1 MKLIV
6 ADTGPL
12 LHLHQAGAL
21 KLLRHFTEVVIAPT
35 VMAELRRHAPEIW
48 AAGVPPWI
56 RLDAPSA
63 AAASRAA
70 KWVDG
75 ELLDP
80 DEAEALAMAAELL
93 PDLFLT
99 DDTAARVM
107 AESLGL
113 VARGSRGVVLYCA
126 ATGKVGETEARAH
139 LAALTARSTL
149 WLSATVKQRALSALA
164 EIFTAG
170 Y

>member
-1 MKLIV
+1 
-6 ADTGPL
+6 
-12 LHLHQAGAL
+12 
-21 KLLRHFTEVVIAPT
+21 
-35 VMAELRRHAPEIW
+35 MAELRRHAPEIW

>member
-1 MKLIV
+1 MRLIV
-6 ADTGPL
+6 SDTGPL

-21 KLLRHFTEVVIAPT
+21 ELLRHFTEAVIAPT

-48 AAGVPPWI
+48 AGGVPPWI
-56 RLDAPSA
+56 RLHAPSA

-80 DEAEALAMAAELL
+80 GEAEALAMAAELL

-113 VARGSRGVVLYCA
+113 VARGLLGSFSI
-126 ATGKVGETEARAH
+126 ARPPGRSAKPKPAPT
-139 LAALTARSTL
+139 LPPSLPAALSGCP
-149 WLSATVKQRALSALA
+149 QR
-164 EIFTAG
+164 
-170 Y
+170 

>member
-1 MKLIV
+1 
-6 ADTGPL
+6 
-12 LHLHQAGAL
+12 
-21 KLLRHFTEVVIAPT
+21 
-35 VMAELRRHAPEIW
+35 
-48 AAGVPPWI
+48 
-56 RLDAPSA
+56 
-63 AAASRAA
+63 
-70 KWVDG
+70 
-75 ELLDP
+75 
-80 DEAEALAMAAELL
+80 MAAELL

-107 AESLGL
+107 AESL
-113 VARGSRGVVLYCA
+113 VARGSLGVVLYCA

-149 WLSATVKQRALSALA
+149 WLSTTVKQRALSALA